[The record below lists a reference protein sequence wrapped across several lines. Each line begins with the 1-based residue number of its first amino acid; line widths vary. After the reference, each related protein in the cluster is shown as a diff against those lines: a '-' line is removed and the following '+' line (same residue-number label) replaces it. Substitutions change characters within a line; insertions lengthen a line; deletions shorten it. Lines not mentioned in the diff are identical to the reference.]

1 MEPFL
6 KAGLVLLPLA
16 YLLLTLG
23 YADLFLEGRP
33 LTRRVVTPLLWATIA
48 FHLAYLVALGLRWEQ
63 LPAATV
69 PQALSLV
76 GFAAAVVYALI
87 ERIGRDRST
96 GIWMLALIFLFQL
109 LASLLDQPEPPV
121 LNLFRSP
128 LFATH
133 ISLALL
139 GYAAFVAGAAY
150 GFVFLRLYRE
160 LKSGRFRTFYGKL
173 PPLEVL
179 ERMMGGALEIGFL
192 ALTGAVVA
200 GFVQGLQVG
209 VPGWTTDPKVVTT
222 LAIWLLYGVALGMRR
237 LRRWHG
243 RQTAVVSLL
252 GLGAIVASMLTLN
265 LFFGGFHG

>member
-1 MEPFL
+1 MESFL
-6 KAGLVLLPLA
+6 KAALILLPLA

-23 YADLFLEGRP
+23 YADLFLDGRP
-33 LTRRVVTPLLWATIA
+33 LTRRVVTPLLWGTLA
-48 FHLAYLVALGLRWEQ
+48 FHLLYLVGLGMKWHQ

-76 GFAAAVVYALI
+76 GFAAAMVYALI

-96 GIWMLALIFLFQL
+96 GVWMLALVFLFQL

-179 ERMMGGALEIGFL
+179 ERMMGGALEIGFG

-200 GFVQGLQVG
+200 GIVQGVQLG
-209 VPGWTTDPKVVTT
+209 DPGWTTDPKVVTT
-222 LAIWLLYGVALGMRR
+222 LAVWLLYGVALVMRR

-243 RQTAVVSLL
+243 RQTAVASLL
-252 GLGAIVASMLTLN
+252 GVAAIVVSMVTLN